1 MSWKWSEKIIIVIII
16 KEEKM
21 QSRIVSTRIL
31 LLQETDSTSLNKKG
45 NLMTRYGG
53 ASQVKRKTKDHTQE
67 QETPEGL
74 VGGTCS

>member
-45 NLMTRYGG
+45 I
-53 ASQVKRKTKDHTQE
+53 
-67 QETPEGL
+67 
-74 VGGTCS
+74 

>member
-1 MSWKWSEKIIIVIII
+1 
-16 KEEKM
+16 
-21 QSRIVSTRIL
+21 
-31 LLQETDSTSLNKKG
+31 
-45 NLMTRYGG
+45 MTRYGG